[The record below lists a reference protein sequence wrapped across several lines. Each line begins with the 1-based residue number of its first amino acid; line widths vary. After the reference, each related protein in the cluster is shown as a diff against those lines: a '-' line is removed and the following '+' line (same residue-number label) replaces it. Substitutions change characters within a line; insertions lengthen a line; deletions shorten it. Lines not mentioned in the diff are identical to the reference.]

1 MPSTSLKTIFD
12 KAKSKDAVTSSSLNS
27 VFAGRSVNTAGFI
40 LAVLKAE
47 GLVIHMEDMRRY
59 YQCANA
65 DQFFVE
71 MKILADTTNV
81 GKSGMAIESD
91 DVSTA
96 KPMQIAKS
104 KKR

>member
-1 MPSTSLKTIFD
+1 M
-12 KAKSKDAVTSSSLNS
+12 
-27 VFAGRSVNTAGFI
+27 
-40 LAVLKAE
+40 LKAE

-59 YQCANA
+59 YQCVNA

-71 MKILADTTNV
+71 MKILADAINV
-81 GKSGMAIESD
+81 GESGMAIESD
-91 DVSTA
+91 EVSTA

>member
-1 MPSTSLKTIFD
+1 MPSHRRRSIVCSL
-12 KAKSKDAVTSSSLNS
+12 
-27 VFAGRSVNTAGFI
+27 AGQSIPAGFI
-40 LAVLKAE
+40 LAALKAE

-59 YQCANA
+59 YQCTNA

-71 MKILADTTNV
+71 MKILADAINA
-81 GKSGMAIESD
+81 GELGMAIESD
-91 DVSTA
+91 EVSTA